1 MKKLMFAAVCAA
13 GLVSFGKDADST
25 KYYVLN
31 KDTHQYVGF
40 KEVNG
45 LGYQNENGTN
55 VITQVNKTSDNLKA
69 SSYTFDELQKL
80 FSVISEMEGFGTTLD
95 RKFELMWVDTSN
107 GMFVMKSRKFS
118 DAFKKED

>member
-1 MKKLMFAAVCAA
+1 MFAVICVA
-13 GLVSFGKDADST
+13 GFVSFSKDSDST

-80 FSVISEMEGFGTTLD
+80 FSVISEMDGFGTMLD
-95 RKFELMWVDTSN
+95 RKFELMWVDTSK
-107 GMFVMKSRKFS
+107 GVIVLKSRKFS
-118 DAFKKED
+118 DAFRKED

>member
-1 MKKLMFAAVCAA
+1 MKKLMFAVICAA
-13 GLVSFGKDADST
+13 GLVSFGKETDST

-45 LGYQNENGTN
+45 LGYQIENGTN

-69 SSYTFDELQKL
+69 SSYTFEELQKL
-80 FSVISEMEGFGTTLD
+80 FSVISEMDGFGSMLD
-95 RKFELMWVDTSN
+95 RKFELMWVDTSK
-107 GMFVMKSRKFS
+107 GMFVLKSLKFS
-118 DAFKKED
+118 DAFRKED